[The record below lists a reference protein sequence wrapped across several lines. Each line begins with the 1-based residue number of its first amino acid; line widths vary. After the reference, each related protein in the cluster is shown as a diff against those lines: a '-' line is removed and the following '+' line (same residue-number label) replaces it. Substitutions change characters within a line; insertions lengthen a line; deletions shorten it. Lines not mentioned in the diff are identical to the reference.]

1 MPSVVA
7 TLFFFC
13 ALAIGWWMGR
23 RSLSRTQPPTEPN
36 LRARVH
42 SMHNLLERHSDDA
55 LESLS
60 QGLVVNPE
68 TLESHLHV
76 GNLFRRRGDI
86 EKAIQIHQDLLG
98 RAGEDGSLVAQVRLE
113 LARDYI
119 AGGLL
124 GSAEELLDELT
135 QQRDGPIS
143 LEALDEQRL
152 ICEREKN
159 WSRAIELAARL
170 VPSRPELSAALAN
183 YYCELAQ
190 EKGKSGDRSAMQEL
204 LREAR
209 RVDKRC
215 VRALLMRLECELWR
229 KDRIAAMATLREVVQ
244 DAEAYVGEIVP
255 LLRRFD
261 ANQWPDLIAFL
272 GELALRHQ
280 LPPSV
285 LAWLMEV
292 DVDSGADY
300 WREQMISRV
309 RQQPSWQGVGEYVA
323 AVEVDCDHPHSIE
336 KMSPI
341 IIGLYKTMARYRCGK
356 CGFAGRELH
365 WQCPGCHAWNSLAPI
380 RAISAG

>member
-1 MPSVVA
+1 MPSVIA

-13 ALAIGWWMGR
+13 ALAIGWWLGR
-23 RSLSRTQPPTEPN
+23 RSFSRLDPTPDAR

-42 SMHNLLERHSDDA
+42 SMHNLLDRHSDDA

-60 QGLVVNPE
+60 QGLVVSPE

-86 EKAIQIHQDLLG
+86 EKAIHIHQDLLG

-135 QQRDGPIS
+135 QQRDEPIS

-190 EKGKSGDRSAMQEL
+190 EKGRAGDRSTMQEL

-209 RVDKRC
+209 RVDKHC
-215 VRALLMRLECELWR
+215 VRALLMRLDCELWR
-229 KDRIAAMATLREVVQ
+229 KDQIAAIATIGELAR
-244 DAEAYVGEIVP
+244 DAKAFVGEIVP
-255 LLRRFD
+255 VLRRHD
-261 ANQWPDLIAFL
+261 SLAQADLL
-272 GELALRHQ
+272 SCLRELARSEVPPAILALLAESDKDGDSSTWRVDLLERVERH
-280 LPPSV
+280 
-285 LAWLMEV
+285 
-292 DVDSGADY
+292 
-300 WREQMISRV
+300 
-309 RQQPSWQGVGEYVA
+309 PSWQGVGEYLEVVA
-323 AVEVDCDHPHSIE
+323 AECDTGSAAGKIA
-336 KMSPI
+336 PI
-341 IIGLYKTMARYRCGK
+341 IIGLYKTMPRYRCGK

-365 WQCPGCHAWNSLAPI
+365 WQCPSCHAWNALRPV
-380 RAISAG
+380 ISPL

>member
-1 MPSVVA
+1 
-7 TLFFFC
+7 
-13 ALAIGWWMGR
+13 
-23 RSLSRTQPPTEPN
+23 
-36 LRARVH
+36 
-42 SMHNLLERHSDDA
+42 MHNLLERHSDDA

-60 QGLVVNPE
+60 QGLVVSPE

-86 EKAIQIHQDLLG
+86 EKAIHIHQDLLG
-98 RAGEDGSLVAQVRLE
+98 RAGEDGSLVAQMRLE

-135 QQRDGPIS
+135 RQGDEPIS

-190 EKGKSGDRSAMQEL
+190 EKRKTGDRSAMQEL

-215 VRALLMRLECELWR
+215 VRALLMRLDCELWR
-229 KDRIAAMATLREVVQ
+229 QDHAAAVATISELAR
-244 DAEAYVGEIVP
+244 DAKAFVGEIVP
-255 LLRRFD
+255 LLRRHD
-261 ANQWPDLIAFL
+261 SLVQPEVLEHL
-272 GELALRHQ
+272 RELAGREEV
-280 LPPSV
+280 PPAI
-285 LAWLMEV
+285 LAMLAEV
-292 DVDSGADY
+292 ETPGEMN
-300 WREQMISRV
+300 WRGSLLERVEQH
-309 RQQPSWQGVGEYVA
+309 PSWQGVGEYLELVDA
-323 AVEVDCDHPHSIE
+323 ESDKSSAVGKIA
-336 KMSPI
+336 PI
-341 IIGLYKTMARYRCGK
+341 IIGLYKTMPRYRCGK

-365 WQCPGCHAWNSLAPI
+365 WQCPSCHAWNALRPVIAPL
-380 RAISAG
+380 

>member
-1 MPSVVA
+1 MPSVIA

-23 RSLSRTQPPTEPN
+23 RSRSQPAAGGESKD
-36 LRARVH
+36 LRARIH

-60 QGLVVNPE
+60 QGLVVSPE

-86 EKAIQIHQDLLG
+86 EKAIHIHQDLLG
-98 RAGEDGSLVAQVRLE
+98 RAGEDASLVAQVRLE
-113 LARDYI
+113 LARDFI

-124 GSAEELLDELT
+124 GSAEELLDELVHL
-135 QQRDGPIS
+135 QDEPIS

-190 EKGKSGDRSAMQEL
+190 EKGRSGDRSAMQEL

-209 RVDKRC
+209 RVDRHC
-215 VRALLMRLECELWR
+215 VRALLMRLDCELWR
-229 KDRIAAMATLREVVQ
+229 QDHPAAVATMGELARG
-244 DAEAYVGEIVP
+244 AKAFVGEIVP
-255 LLRRFD
+255 LLRRYESLRE
-261 ANQWPDLIAFL
+261 PLVHAFL
-272 GELALRHQ
+272 RELAESEEV
-280 LPPSV
+280 PPVILAV
-285 LAWLMEV
+285 LAETV
-292 DVDSGADY
+292 EDGASTH
-300 WREQMISRV
+300 WRERLLQRV
-309 RQQPSWQGVGEYVA
+309 EQHPSWQGIGEYLDVVGSGIGKPT
-323 AVEVDCDHPHSIE
+323 AVEKIA
-336 KMSPI
+336 PI
-341 IIGLYKTMARYRCGK
+341 IIGLYRTMPRYRCGR

-365 WQCPGCHAWNSLAPI
+365 WQCPSCHAWNALRPV
-380 RAISAG
+380 ISPL

>member
-1 MPSVVA
+1 MSSVIA

-23 RSLSRTQPPTEPN
+23 RSLSSSNTPAEAN

-55 LESLS
+55 LERLS
-60 QGLVVNPE
+60 QGLVVSPE

-86 EKAIQIHQDLLG
+86 EKAIHIHQDLLG

-135 QQRDGPIS
+135 QQRDEPIS

-170 VPSRPELSAALAN
+170 VPSRPELAAALAN

-190 EKGKSGDRSAMQEL
+190 EKSKTGDRSAMQEL

-215 VRALLMRLECELWR
+215 VRALLMRLDCELWR
-229 KDRIAAMATLREVVQ
+229 KDQPAAVSTIGELAS
-244 DAEAYVGEIVP
+244 DAKIFLGEIVP
-255 LLRRFD
+255 LLRRYD
-261 ANQWPDLIAFL
+261 GVARPELLACLRGLASGDEVPPTI
-272 GELALRHQ
+272 LAL
-280 LPPSV
+280 LAETEPSGE
-285 LAWLMEV
+285 A
-292 DVDSGADY
+292 ST
-300 WREQMISRV
+300 WRDALLERV
-309 RQQPSWQGVGEYVA
+309 ERRPSWQGIGEYLEVVGKDHGKEPA
-323 AVEVDCDHPHSIE
+323 AGKIA
-336 KMSPI
+336 PI
-341 IIGLYKTMARYRCGK
+341 IIGLYRTMPRYRCGK

-365 WQCPGCHAWNSLAPI
+365 WQCPSCHAWNSLRPV
-380 RAISAG
+380 ISPL

>member
-1 MPSVVA
+1 MPSAIA

-23 RSLSRTQPPTEPN
+23 RSLSATSTTAQAN
-36 LRARVH
+36 LRTRVQN
-42 SMHNLLERHSDDA
+42 MHTLLERHSDDA

-60 QGLVVNPE
+60 QGLVVSPE

-86 EKAIQIHQDLLG
+86 EKAIHIHQDLLG
-98 RAGEDGSLVAQVRLE
+98 RAGEDGALVAQVRLE

-135 QQRDGPIS
+135 RQRDEPIS

-190 EKGKSGDRSAMQEL
+190 EKGRSGDRSAMQEL

-215 VRALLMRLECELWR
+215 VRALLMRLDCELWR
-229 KDRIAAMATLREVVQ
+229 DDQQAAVATIGELAR
-244 DAEAYVGEIVP
+244 DAKAFLGEIVP
-255 LLRRFD
+255 LLRRHD
-261 ANQWPDLIAFL
+261 GLARPALLACL
-272 GELALRHQ
+272 RELAAAEEV
-280 LPPSV
+280 PPAI
-285 LAWLMEV
+285 LALL
-292 DVDSGADY
+292 VDSEQPEASAT
-300 WREQMISRV
+300 WRESLLERV
-309 RQQPSWQGVGEYVA
+309 ERHPSWQGVGEYLEVVGGA
-323 AVEVDCDHPHSIE
+323 AE
-336 KMSPI
+336 KDSSAGKIAPI
-341 IIGLYKTMARYRCGK
+341 IIGLYKTMPRYRCGK

-365 WQCPGCHAWNSLAPI
+365 WQCPSCHAWNALRPV
-380 RAISAG
+380 ISPL

>member
-1 MPSVVA
+1 MPSAIA

-23 RSLSRTQPPTEPN
+23 RSLSRTGTPPEAN
-36 LRARVH
+36 LRARIH

-55 LESLS
+55 LENLS
-60 QGLVVNPE
+60 QGLVVSPE
-68 TLESHLHV
+68 TLESHVHV

-86 EKAIQIHQDLLG
+86 EKAIHIHQDLLG
-98 RAGEDGSLVAQVRLE
+98 RAGEDGALVARVRLE

-135 QQRDGPIS
+135 QQRDEPIS

-170 VPSRPELSAALAN
+170 VSSRPELSAALAN

-190 EKGKSGDRSAMQEL
+190 EKSRTGDRSAMQEL

-215 VRALLMRLECELWR
+215 VRALLMRLDCELWR
-229 KDRIAAMATLREVVQ
+229 NDPAAAVATIGELASDAKAFLGEV
-244 DAEAYVGEIVP
+244 VP
-255 LLRRFD
+255 LLRRHD
-261 ANQWPDLIAFL
+261 GLARPELLACL
-272 GELALRHQ
+272 RELAGGEEV
-280 LPPSV
+280 PPAI
-285 LAWLMEV
+285 LALLAE
-292 DVDSGADY
+292 SEQPGRSSS
-300 WREQMISRV
+300 WRESLLERV
-309 RQQPSWQGVGEYVA
+309 ERHPSWQGVGEYL
-323 AVEVDCDHPHSIE
+323 EVVGSEAE
-336 KMSPI
+336 KDSATGKIAPI
-341 IIGLYKTMARYRCGK
+341 IIGLYKTMPRYRCGK

-365 WQCPGCHAWNSLAPI
+365 WQCPSCHAWNALRPV
-380 RAISAG
+380 ISPL

>member
-1 MPSVVA
+1 MPSVIA

-13 ALAIGWWMGR
+13 ALAIGWWLGR
-23 RSLSRTQPPTEPN
+23 RSLARPPAAAQET

-60 QGLVVNPE
+60 QGLVVSPE

-86 EKAIQIHQDLLG
+86 EKAIHIHQDLLG

-135 QQRDGPIS
+135 QQGDEPIS

-152 ICEREKN
+152 ICEREKS

-190 EKGKSGDRSAMQEL
+190 EKARSGDRSAMQEL

-209 RVDKRC
+209 RVDRHC
-215 VRALLMRLECELWR
+215 VRALLMRLDCELWR
-229 KDRIAAMATLREVVQ
+229 QDQPAAVATLGELVR
-244 DAEAYVGEIVP
+244 DAKAFLGEIVP
-255 LLRRFD
+255 VLRRHD
-261 ANQWPDLIAFL
+261 GLARPEILACL
-272 GELALRHQ
+272 RELAGSEEM
-280 LPPSV
+280 PPAV
-285 LAWLMEV
+285 LAMLAA
-292 DVDSGADY
+292 SGLPGQAQWCD
-300 WREQMISRV
+300 RLLQRV
-309 RQQPSWQGVGEYVA
+309 ERHPSWQGVGEYL
-323 AVEVDCDHPHSIE
+323 EVVDGKCDKDSPTGKIA
-336 KMSPI
+336 PI

-365 WQCPGCHAWNSLAPI
+365 WQCPSCHAWNALRPV
-380 RAISAG
+380 ISPL

>member
-1 MPSVVA
+1 MPSVIA

-23 RSLSRTQPPTEPN
+23 CSRFQPVSREGNDLRSRI
-36 LRARVH
+36 H

-60 QGLVVNPE
+60 QGLVLSPE

-86 EKAIQIHQDLLG
+86 EKAIHIHQDLLG
-98 RAGEDGSLVAQVRLE
+98 RAGEDISLASQVRLE
-113 LARDYI
+113 LARDFI

-124 GSAEELLDELT
+124 GSAEELLDQLVHLQGE
-135 QQRDGPIS
+135 PIS

-170 VPSRPELSAALAN
+170 VPSRPELIAALAN

-190 EKGKSGDRSAMQEL
+190 EKGRGGDRSGMQEL

-209 RVDKRC
+209 RVDRHC
-215 VRALLMRLECELWR
+215 VRALLMRLDCELWR
-229 KDRIAAMATLREVVQ
+229 QDYPAAVATMGEVAR
-244 DAEAYVGEIVP
+244 DAKAFVGEIVP
-255 LLRRFD
+255 LLRRYD
-261 ANQWPDLIAFL
+261 CLGVPLIREFL
-272 GELALRHQ
+272 RNLAESEEV
-280 LPPSV
+280 PPLILAV
-285 LAWLMEV
+285 LAETEDDNVSTHWR
-292 DVDSGADY
+292 DSLL
-300 WREQMISRV
+300 RRVEQR
-309 RQQPSWQGVGEYVA
+309 PSWQGVGEFLGALGTAGVNPSA
-323 AVEVDCDHPHSIE
+323 IE
-336 KMSPI
+336 KIAPV
-341 IIGLYKTMARYRCGK
+341 IIGLYRTMPRYRCSR

-365 WQCPGCHAWNSLAPI
+365 WQCPSCHAWNALRPVIAPL
-380 RAISAG
+380 

>member
-1 MPSVVA
+1 MPSVIA

-23 RSLSRTQPPTEPN
+23 RSRFQPVPREGNDLRSRI
-36 LRARVH
+36 H

-60 QGLVVNPE
+60 QGLVLSPE

-86 EKAIQIHQDLLG
+86 EKAIHIHQDLLG
-98 RAGEDGSLVAQVRLE
+98 RAGEDISLASQVRLE
-113 LARDYI
+113 LARDFI

-124 GSAEELLDELT
+124 GSAEELLDQLVHLQGE
-135 QQRDGPIS
+135 PIS

-170 VPSRPELSAALAN
+170 VPSRPELIAALAN

-190 EKGKSGDRSAMQEL
+190 EKGRGGDRSGMQEL

-209 RVDKRC
+209 RVDRHC
-215 VRALLMRLECELWR
+215 VRALLMRLDCELWR
-229 KDRIAAMATLREVVQ
+229 QDHPAAVATMGEV
-244 DAEAYVGEIVP
+244 ARGANTFVGEIVS
-255 LLRRFD
+255 LLRRYDCLAVPLVREFLRNLAESED
-261 ANQWPDLIAFL
+261 VPPLI
-272 GELALRHQ
+272 LA
-280 LPPSV
+280 V
-285 LAWLMEV
+285 LAETEDGNVSTHWR
-292 DVDSGADY
+292 DSLL
-300 WREQMISRV
+300 RRVEQH
-309 RQQPSWQGVGEYVA
+309 PSWQGVGEFLDGVGIA
-323 AVEVDCDHPHSIE
+323 GDNPSAVEKIA
-336 KMSPI
+336 PI
-341 IIGLYKTMARYRCGK
+341 VIGLYRAMPRYRCSR

-365 WQCPGCHAWNSLAPI
+365 WQCPSCHAWNALRPVIAPL
-380 RAISAG
+380 

>member
-1 MPSVVA
+1 MPSVLA

-23 RSLSRTQPPTEPN
+23 RSRSQPVPSAGNDLRSRI
-36 LRARVH
+36 H

-60 QGLVVNPE
+60 QGLVLSPE

-86 EKAIQIHQDLLG
+86 EKAIHIHQDLLG
-98 RAGEDGSLVAQVRLE
+98 RAGEDISLASQVRLE
-113 LARDYI
+113 LARDFI

-124 GSAEELLDELT
+124 GSAEELLDELVHL
-135 QQRDGPIS
+135 QGEPIS

-190 EKGKSGDRSAMQEL
+190 EKGRGGDRSGMQEL

-209 RVDKRC
+209 RVDRHC
-215 VRALLMRLECELWR
+215 VRALLMRLDCELWR
-229 KDRIAAMATLREVVQ
+229 QDHPAAVSTMAELAR
-244 DAEAYVGEIVP
+244 DAKAFVGEIVP
-255 LLRRFD
+255 LLRRYD
-261 ANQWPDLIAFL
+261 ALDVPLIREFL
-272 GELALRHQ
+272 RNLAESEEV
-280 LPPSV
+280 PPLILAV
-285 LAWLMEV
+285 LAETEDGGV
-292 DVDSGADY
+292 SAH
-300 WREQMISRV
+300 WRGSLLKRVEQR
-309 RQQPSWQGVGEYVA
+309 PSWQGVGEFLEA
-323 AVEVDCDHPHSIE
+323 QGGTADNSSAVEKIA
-336 KMSPI
+336 PI
-341 IIGLYKTMARYRCGK
+341 IIGLYRTMPRFRCGR

-365 WQCPGCHAWNSLAPI
+365 WQCPSCHAWNALRPVIAPL
-380 RAISAG
+380 

>member
-1 MPSVVA
+1 MSSVIA

-23 RSLSRTQPPTEPN
+23 RSLSSSNTPAEAN

-60 QGLVVNPE
+60 QGLVVSPE

-86 EKAIQIHQDLLG
+86 EKAIHIHQDLLG

-135 QQRDGPIS
+135 QQRDEPIS

-170 VPSRPELSAALAN
+170 VPSRPELAAALAN

-190 EKGKSGDRSAMQEL
+190 EKSKTGDRSAMQEL

-215 VRALLMRLECELWR
+215 VRALLMRLDCELWR
-229 KDRIAAMATLREVVQ
+229 KDQPAAVSTIGELAS
-244 DAEAYVGEIVP
+244 DAKIFLGEIVP
-255 LLRRFD
+255 LLRRYD
-261 ANQWPDLIAFL
+261 GVARPELLACL
-272 GELALRHQ
+272 RGLASGEEVPPTILAL
-280 LPPSV
+280 LAETEPSGEASTWCDA
-285 LAWLMEV
+285 LLE
-292 DVDSGADY
+292 
-300 WREQMISRV
+300 RV
-309 RQQPSWQGVGEYVA
+309 ERRPSWQGIGEYL
-323 AVEVDCDHPHSIE
+323 EVVGKDHGKEPATGKIA
-336 KMSPI
+336 PI
-341 IIGLYKTMARYRCGK
+341 IIGLYRTMPRYRCGK

-365 WQCPGCHAWNSLAPI
+365 WQCPSCHAWNSLRPV
-380 RAISAG
+380 ISPL

>member
-1 MPSVVA
+1 MPSVIA

-23 RSLSRTQPPTEPN
+23 RSLSRAGTAPPEN

-60 QGLVVNPE
+60 QGLVVSPE

-86 EKAIQIHQDLLG
+86 EKAIHIHQDLLG
-98 RAGEDGSLVAQVRLE
+98 RAGEDGALVAQVRLE

-135 QQRDGPIS
+135 QQRDEPIS

-190 EKGKSGDRSAMQEL
+190 AKGKGGDRSAMQEL

-209 RVDKRC
+209 RVDKHC
-215 VRALLMRLECELWR
+215 VRALLMRLDCELWR
-229 KDRIAAMATLREVVQ
+229 KDQPAAVATIGELAR
-244 DAEAYVGEIVP
+244 DAKTFLGEIVP
-255 LLRRFD
+255 LLRRHD
-261 ANQWPDLIAFL
+261 GLARPELLACL
-272 GELALRHQ
+272 RELAAGEEV
-280 LPPSV
+280 PPAI
-285 LAWLMEV
+285 LALLAE
-292 DVDSGADY
+292 SEQSASSPT
-300 WREQMISRV
+300 WRECLLERV
-309 RQQPSWQGVGEYVA
+309 ERHPSWQGVGEYL
-323 AVEVDCDHPHSIE
+323 EVVGSETEKHSATGKIA
-336 KMSPI
+336 PI
-341 IIGLYKTMARYRCGK
+341 IIGLYKTMPRYRCGK

-365 WQCPGCHAWNSLAPI
+365 WQCPSCHAWNALRPV
-380 RAISAG
+380 ISPL

>member
-1 MPSVVA
+1 MPSVIA

-13 ALAIGWWMGR
+13 ALAIGWWLGR
-23 RSLSRTQPPTEPN
+23 RSLSRPEVAPEKT

-42 SMHNLLERHSDDA
+42 TMHNLLERHSDDA

-60 QGLVVNPE
+60 QGLVVSPE

-86 EKAIQIHQDLLG
+86 EKAIHIHQDLLG

-135 QQRDGPIS
+135 RQSEEPIS
-143 LEALDEQRL
+143 HEALDEQRL

-190 EKGKSGDRSAMQEL
+190 EKGRTGDRSAMQEL

-215 VRALLMRLECELWR
+215 VRAMLMRLDCELWR
-229 KDRIAAMATLREVVQ
+229 KDQVAAVATIGELAR
-244 DAEAYVGEIVP
+244 DAKAFLGEIVP
-255 LLRRFD
+255 LLRRHD
-261 ANQWPDLIAFL
+261 GL
-272 GELALRHQ
+272 GRPELQGCLRELAAGEEV
-280 LPPSV
+280 PPAI
-285 LAWLMEV
+285 LALL
-292 DVDSGADY
+292 ADGGQSAGSST
-300 WREQMISRV
+300 WRESLLERV
-309 RQQPSWQGVGEYVA
+309 ERHPSWQGVGEYL
-323 AVEVDCDHPHSIE
+323 EVVGSDAE
-336 KMSPI
+336 KDSPTGKIAPI
-341 IIGLYKTMARYRCGK
+341 IIGLYKTMPRYRCGK

-365 WQCPGCHAWNSLAPI
+365 WQCPSCHAWNALRPV
-380 RAISAG
+380 ISPL

>member
-1 MPSVVA
+1 MPSVIA

-23 RSLSRTQPPTEPN
+23 RSLSRAPAVSESN

-60 QGLVVNPE
+60 QGLVVSPE

-86 EKAIQIHQDLLG
+86 EKAIHIHQDLLG

-135 QQRDGPIS
+135 RQRDEPIS

-190 EKGKSGDRSAMQEL
+190 EKGRAGDRSAMQEL

-215 VRALLMRLECELWR
+215 VRALLMRLDCELWR
-229 KDRIAAMATLREVVQ
+229 KDQAAAVATIGELAR
-244 DAEAYVGEIVP
+244 DAKAFLGEIVP
-255 LLRRFD
+255 LLRRYD
-261 ANQWPDLIAFL
+261 GLARPELLACL
-272 GELALRHQ
+272 RELAAGEEV
-280 LPPSV
+280 PPAI
-285 LAWLMEV
+285 LALLA
-292 DVDSGADY
+292 DSEQPAQAAT
-300 WREQMISRV
+300 WRESLLERV
-309 RQQPSWQGVGEYVA
+309 ERHPSWQGVGEYLEVVA
-323 AVEVDCDHPHSIE
+323 SEPE
-336 KMSPI
+336 KEPAGGKIAPI
-341 IIGLYKTMARYRCGK
+341 IIGLYKTMPRYRCGK

-365 WQCPGCHAWNSLAPI
+365 WQCPSCHAWNALRPV
-380 RAISAG
+380 ISPL